1 MPILSAIQEHKII
14 AIIRGAG
21 TEAVLKI
28 AEALCDGGVRL
39 IEVTMNSPNAL
50 QSIEALRKEMGDR
63 IWVGAGTVL
72 DATTAK
78 KAVAVGAGFI
88 ISPTF
93 DRDTIRQTK
102 DLGAVSI
109 PGAFTPTEIFNAFSA
124 GGDIIKVFPGA
135 LGVEYIKAIRAP
147 LPQIPLMPTGGVTA
161 SNISHFLKA
170 GAVAFGIGT
179 ALADAGKELTEDYLE
194 EVKGNARRFVDL
206 LIC

>member
-1 MPILSAIQEHKII
+1 MSILSTILEHKII
-14 AIIRGAG
+14 AILRGAG
-21 TEAVLKI
+21 TDAVLKI

-50 QSIEALRKEMGDR
+50 QSIETLRKELGDR

-72 DATTAK
+72 DAATAK
-78 KAVAVGAGFI
+78 KAVAAGAGFI

-109 PGAFTPTEIFNAFSA
+109 PGAFTPTEIYNAYSA
-124 GGDIIKVFPGA
+124 GGDLIKVFPGV
-135 LGVEYIKAIRAP
+135 LGAEYLKSIRAP
-147 LPQIPLMPTGGVTA
+147 LPHIPLMPTGGVTPE
-161 SNISHFLKA
+161 NMPLFLKA

-179 ALADAGKELTEDYLE
+179 ALADPGRPISAPYLE
-194 EVKGNARRFVDL
+194 EIKENARRFVMNL
-206 LIC
+206 